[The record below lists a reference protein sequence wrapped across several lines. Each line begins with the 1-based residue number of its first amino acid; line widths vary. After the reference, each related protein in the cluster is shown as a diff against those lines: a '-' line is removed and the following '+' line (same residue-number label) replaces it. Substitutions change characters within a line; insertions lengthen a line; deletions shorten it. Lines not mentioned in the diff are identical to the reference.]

1 MIVALR
7 MLEPTTASL
16 ALYLFTRTTKL
27 KPNIIKKN
35 PFHYKKRICKW
46 FNKNKHTII
55 EVGVDEIADT
65 VFDLSN
71 YLHFQQ
77 LPTISIVLYLVIL
90 VLFIVA

>member
-7 MLEPTTASL
+7 MLEPTTVSL

-27 KPNIIKKN
+27 KPNIIKRS

-55 EVGVDEIADT
+55 EIGVDEIADSI
-65 VFDLSN
+65 FDLSN

-77 LPTISIVLYLVIL
+77 LPTISIMLYFVLL
-90 VLFIVA
+90 VLFIVV

>member
-90 VLFIVA
+90 VLFIVV